1 MIRAAMDGAT
11 PLFWPQLGPIYHAA
25 APLAETLARIV
36 VSLALVPHGLRF
48 VFGLFPNSGSRALS
62 LAALSMGLEK
72 HGYRPGWFW
81 AVAIA
86 TLELAG
92 GPLLALGLF
101 TRPLALAAFLFL
113 VVAAIEHWRFDGYF
127 WNVTGLEYPMV
138 WSAGM
143 LFFVVHG
150 GGPYS
155 LDSWLLGHE
164 F

>member
-1 MIRAAMDGAT
+1 MDGT
-11 PLFWPQLGPIYHAA
+11 TTLILPQLGPVYAAA
-25 APLAETLARIV
+25 APVAEALIRIV

-48 VFGLFPNSGSRALS
+48 TFGLFPNSGSRGLS
-62 LAALSMGLEK
+62 LGALRAQLDA

-81 AVAIA
+81 AAAIA

-101 TRPLALAAFLFL
+101 TRPLALVAFVFL
-113 VVAAIEHWRFDGYF
+113 VTAAIEHWRFDGYF

>member
-1 MIRAAMDGAT
+1 MGGPT
-11 PLFWPQLGPIYHAA
+11 PLFWPQLGPLYQAA
-25 APLAETLARIV
+25 TPVAETLIRAV
-36 VSLALVPHGLRF
+36 LGLALVPHGLRF

-62 LAALSMGLEK
+62 LAALRAGLNA

-113 VVAAIEHWRFDGYF
+113 VVAAIDHWRFDGYF

-138 WSAGM
+138 WAAGM
-143 LFFVVHG
+143 LFFVTHG

-155 LDSWLLGHE
+155 LDSWLLGYE

>member
-1 MIRAAMDGAT
+1 MDGAT
-11 PLFWPQLGPIYHAA
+11 PLIWPQLGPLYLAA
-25 APLAETLARIV
+25 APVAETLIRV
-36 VSLALVPHGLRF
+36 VVALALVPHGLRF
-48 VFGLFPNSGSRALS
+48 VLGLFPNSGSRALS
-62 LAALSMGLEK
+62 LGALRGVLDA

-86 TLELAG
+86 ILELAG

-101 TRPLALAAFLFL
+101 TRPLALAAFVFL
-113 VVAAIEHWRFDGYF
+113 VMAAFEHWRFDGYF

-143 LFFVVHG
+143 LFFVVNG

-155 LDSWLLGHE
+155 LDAWLLGHA

>member
-1 MIRAAMDGAT
+1 MDGTT
-11 PLFWPQLGPIYHAA
+11 PLVWPQLGLLYHAA
-25 APLAETLARIV
+25 APVAEALTRV
-36 VSLALVPHGLRF
+36 VLGLALVPHGLRF

-62 LAALSMGLEK
+62 LAALGAGLDA

-81 AVAIA
+81 ALTIA
-86 TLELAG
+86 ALELAG
-92 GPLLALGLF
+92 GPLLALGVF
-101 TRPLALAAFLFL
+101 TRPLALAAFIFL
-113 VVAAIEHWRFDGYF
+113 VMAAIEHWRFDGYF

-155 LDSWLLGHE
+155 LDSWLLGYE

>member
-1 MIRAAMDGAT
+1 MDGT
-11 PLFWPQLGPIYHAA
+11 TLLFLPQLGPLYAAA
-25 APLAETLARIV
+25 APVAETLIRV
-36 VSLALVPHGLRF
+36 VVAFALVPHGLRF
-48 VFGLFPNSGSRALS
+48 AFGLFPNSGSRALS
-62 LAALSMGLEK
+62 LAALRTMLNA

-81 AVAIA
+81 AAAIA
-86 TLELAG
+86 TLELLG
-92 GPLLALGLF
+92 GPLLGLGLF

-113 VVAAIEHWRFDGYF
+113 VMAAFEHWRFDGYF
-127 WNVTGLEYPMV
+127 WNTLGLEYPMV